1 LASYPRC
8 PKDSSRIKER
18 EKMYSTKFVKAQSS
32 SDAAQAVSSA
42 SEGKILAG
50 GMTLIPTLK
59 QRLANP
65 DCLID
70 ISGCGFDSIEDQGK
84 TVKIGSMAKHVSV
97 AESRSVSEAIP
108 SLAALAVGIG
118 DRQVRNRGTIGGSVA
133 NNDPAAC
140 YPSAVMALDGTV
152 HTNKRDI
159 TSDDFFKG
167 MFETALEEDEVI
179 EAVSFK
185 KPEKACY
192 MKFPNPASRY
202 AMVGVFV
209 AKFSDGVR
217 VAVTGAGE
225 DGVFRHAGLEEA
237 LSSNFSEESVSSVDI
252 SADGLM
258 SDIHASADYRASL
271 IGEMTR
277 RAVAS

>member
-1 LASYPRC
+1 
-8 PKDSSRIKER
+8 
-18 EKMYSTKFVKAQSS
+18 MYSTKIVKAEN
-32 SDAAQAVSSA
+32 SSA
-42 SEGKILAG
+42 AVQAIGSSKEGKILAG

-70 ISGCGFDSIEDQGK
+70 ISSCGLEGVEDKGSS
-84 TVKIGSMAKHVSV
+84 VRIGAMTKHAAV
-97 AESRSVSEAIP
+97 AESNSVAKAIP
-108 SLAALAVGIG
+108 ALADLAGGIG
-118 DRQVRNRGTIGGSVA
+118 DRQVRNRGTLGGSVA

-140 YPSAVMALDGTV
+140 YPSAVMALDATV
-152 HTNKRDI
+152 HTNRRDI
-159 TSDDFFKG
+159 SADDFFKG

-225 DGVFRHAGLEEA
+225 EGVFRHSDLESA
-237 LSSNFSEESVSSVDI
+237 LSSNFSQEAVSGVEVSS
-252 SADGLM
+252 DGLM
-258 SDIHASADYRASL
+258 SDIHASADYRANL
-271 IGEMTR
+271 IGEMTK
-277 RAVAS
+277 RAVSS

>member
-1 LASYPRC
+1 
-8 PKDSSRIKER
+8 
-18 EKMYSTKFVKAQSS
+18 MYSTKIVKAEN
-32 SDAAQAVSSA
+32 SSA
-42 SEGKILAG
+42 AVQAIGSSKEGKILAG

-70 ISGCGFDSIEDQGK
+70 ISSCGLEGVEDKGSS
-84 TVKIGSMAKHVSV
+84 VRIGAMTKHAAV
-97 AESRSVSEAIP
+97 AESNSVAKAIP
-108 SLAALAVGIG
+108 ALADLAGGIG
-118 DRQVRNRGTIGGSVA
+118 DRQVRNRGTLGGSVA

-140 YPSAVMALDGTV
+140 YPSAVMALDATV
-152 HTNKRDI
+152 HTNRRDI
-159 TSDDFFKG
+159 SADDFFKG
-167 MFETALEEDEVI
+167 MFETALEDDEVI

-225 DGVFRHAGLEEA
+225 EGVFRHSDLESA
-237 LSSNFSEESVSSVDI
+237 LSSNFSEEAVSGVEVSS
-252 SADGLM
+252 DGLM
-258 SDIHASADYRASL
+258 SDIHASADYRANL
-271 IGEMTR
+271 IGEMTK
-277 RAVAS
+277 RAVSS

>member
-1 LASYPRC
+1 
-8 PKDSSRIKER
+8 
-18 EKMYSTKFVKAQSS
+18 MYSTKIVKAEN
-32 SDAAQAVSSA
+32 SSA
-42 SEGKILAG
+42 AVQAIGSSKEGKILAG

-70 ISGCGFDSIEDQGK
+70 ISSCGLEGVEDKGSS
-84 TVKIGSMAKHVSV
+84 VRIGAMTKHAAV
-97 AESRSVSEAIP
+97 AESSSVAKAIP
-108 SLAALAVGIG
+108 ALADLAGGIG
-118 DRQVRNRGTIGGSVA
+118 DRQVRNRGTLGGSVA

-140 YPSAVMALDGTV
+140 YPSAVLALDGTV
-152 HTNKRDI
+152 HTSKRDI
-159 TSDDFFKG
+159 SAADFFKG

-225 DGVFRHAGLEEA
+225 EGVFRHSDLESA
-237 LSSNFSEESVSSVDI
+237 LSSNFSEEAISGVEVSS
-252 SADGLM
+252 DGLM
-258 SDIHASADYRASL
+258 SDIHASADYRANL
-271 IGEMTR
+271 IGEMTK
-277 RAVAS
+277 RAVSS